1 MAELLIEIDE
11 RYKDAHGNPRV
22 LAVCPCCHERK
33 WYLGN
38 QGEILDQMR
47 WSSVHYCDNCGTKLD
62 WKAERK
68 TETQKIREQTLME
81 FLNEYYKD
89 SGGSRSESYIIAY
102 RTARHML
109 DAWNEEEQ
117 IHINARVYDR
127 RI

>member
-38 QGEILDQMR
+38 QGEILDQMC

-68 TETQKIREQTLME
+68 L
-81 FLNEYYKD
+81 YY
-89 SGGSRSESYIIAY
+89 SVSN
-102 RTARHML
+102 RTTSVGCV
-109 DAWNEEEQ
+109 D
-117 IHINARVYDR
+117 
-127 RI
+127 